1 MVSECLRLLLGLA
14 IALFH
19 QPLADFVL
27 QHERALV
34 IAARQRGLPLPATP
48 TTETTRTIYFCLG
61 ICLALFE
68 ILRIWSLLHPHSSLA
83 GFLLF

>member
-1 MVSECLRLLLGLA
+1 MLVEAIRLALGLA

-19 QPLADFVL
+19 RPLADFVL

-34 IAARQRGLPLPATP
+34 IAARQRGFPLPATP
-48 TTETTRTIYFCLG
+48 TTETTRNIYFCLG
-61 ICLALFE
+61 ICLAVFE
-68 ILRIWSLLHPHSSLA
+68 MLRIWSMLHPQGSLA

>member
-1 MVSECLRLLLGLA
+1 MLVEVVRLVLGLA

-19 QPLADFVL
+19 RPLADFVL
-27 QHERALV
+27 FHERALV

-48 TTETTRTIYFCLG
+48 TTETTRNIYFCLG

-68 ILRIWSLLHPHSSLA
+68 ILRIWSLLNPAGPLA
-83 GFLLF
+83 GFLF